1 MTFACTKLFSRNDK
15 LPGFLA
21 FESLTEAG
29 DTIASRL
36 YFTDY
41 PFPPRHPLLH
51 NAKLIPIPLDPSL
64 TSCCFLGQVRI
75 FEFYRAHRAHP
86 FQPPLAVVDV
96 HKAPDRLS
104 HLLQV
109 LEHQAI
115 DNLLLEGPDEAFRH
129 AVGLGLLD
137 KGEAGVD
144 APVFKLVLEVIRQVL
159 GTVVH
164 PQGQTPAGVCR
175 H

>member
-64 TSCCFLGQVRI
+64 TSCCFLDQVRI
-75 FEFYRAHRAHP
+75 FEFYRAHIAHP

-129 AVGLGLLD
+129 AVGLGLL
-137 KGEAGVD
+137 AIL
-144 APVFKLVLEVIRQVL
+144 APFTLSHM
-159 GTVVH
+159 TVWDGLTYTWERTTR
-164 PQGQTPAGVCR
+164 PNRRFSNP
-175 H
+175 